1 MRIAE
6 LSGFSSSGTSVARKF
21 REKRS
26 SLGDYEAS
34 PGGVGV
40 GRGEPLTA
48 IRLKPGGV
56 GVGRGEPLAAMRLKP
71 GGVGVG
77 RGEPLA
83 AMRLKPGGVGVG
95 RGEPLAAMRLKP
107 GGVGVG
113 RGDPLT
119 ATRLNRGGVGVG
131 SGDPLSLAAET
142 RAWRLLNRLLTEL
155 LMWSTIE
162 IAKASND
169 SRIEIFVFKVETSWQ
184 QP

>member
-1 MRIAE
+1 
-6 LSGFSSSGTSVARKF
+6 VRKF

-26 SLGDYEAS
+26 SLGVYEAN
-34 PGGVGV
+34 
-40 GRGEPLTA
+40 
-48 IRLKPGGV
+48 PGGV

-83 AMRLKPGGVGVG
+83 AMGLKPGGVGVG
-95 RGEPLAAMRLKP
+95 RGE
-107 GGVGVG
+107 
-113 RGDPLT
+113 PLT

-142 RAWRLLNRLLTEL
+142 GAWWLLNNLLTEL
-155 LMWSTIE
+155 LMGGTIE

>member
-1 MRIAE
+1 MRIGE

-26 SLGDYEAS
+26 SLRDYEAN

-48 IRLKPGGV
+48 I
-56 GVGRGEPLAAMRLKP
+56 
-71 GGVGVG
+71 
-77 RGEPLA
+77 
-83 AMRLKPGGVGVG
+83 RLKPGGVGVG

-142 RAWRLLNRLLTEL
+142 RAWRLLNKLLTEL
-155 LMWSTIE
+155 LMGSTIE